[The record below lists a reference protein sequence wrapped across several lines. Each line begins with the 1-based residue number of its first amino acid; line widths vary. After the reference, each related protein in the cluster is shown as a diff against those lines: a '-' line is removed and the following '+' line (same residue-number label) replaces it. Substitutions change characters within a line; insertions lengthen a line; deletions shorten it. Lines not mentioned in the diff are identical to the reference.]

1 MIDTRLTPH
10 ETHLRPVTSSRA
22 VIGNGTGGVMVPVL
36 TICRSREG
44 SSIYPFVLERS
55 AGTVAILRVA
65 KRPLCR

>member
-1 MIDTRLTPH
+1 
-10 ETHLRPVTSSRA
+10 
-22 VIGNGTGGVMVPVL
+22 MVPVL